1 MFLPAAGPLL
11 LYASMRGLNQLPPP
25 EASRLPSPADVKR
38 AVSAVNFT
46 RIAAPGRPGRPS
58 ACGLGLAGYRRDQS
72 REPTGR
78 RDADDVRVLRVPCR
92 RRVRWG
98 AARRGG
104 SHMAISMQGVA
115 PRPRLASKRLERAAM
130 RGRADRASA
139 SMPPRCAPSPS
150 PGGQF
155 FCHGSA
161 RSGGRHDPKP
171 KKKRGPPASATTA
184 PGQPAGA
191 SAAGRSRTVCE
202 AQKSGGRKGPAAQR
216 RASRSRATGS
226 ARCA

>member
-1 MFLPAAGPLL
+1 M
-11 LYASMRGLNQLPPP
+11 PPP

-38 AVSAVNFT
+38 AVLAVNFT

-161 RSGGRHDPKP
+161 RSGGRHDPQP
-171 KKKRGPPASATTA
+171 KK
-184 PGQPAGA
+184 
-191 SAAGRSRTVCE
+191 SAARRPV
-202 AQKSGGRKGPAAQR
+202 QLQR
-216 RASRSRATGS
+216 RARLQEPRQQEDRGLYAKPRNPAGERAPPHNDVLVAV
-226 ARCA
+226 ARRARHAAHDGLSVV

>member
-1 MFLPAAGPLL
+1 M
-11 LYASMRGLNQLPPP
+11 PPP
-25 EASRLPSPADVKR
+25 GASRLPSPADVKR

-78 RDADDVRVLRVPCR
+78 RDADDVRVLRVPCKQ
-92 RRVRWG
+92 RVRWG

-104 SHMAISMQGVA
+104 SHMAISMQSIA

-184 PGQPAGA
+184 PGPPACAPQQGNRGPCAWPRNPAGERA
-191 SAAGRSRTVCE
+191 PPHNDVLVAVA
-202 AQKSGGRKGPAAQR
+202 R
-216 RASRSRATGS
+216 RARHAAHDGLSVV
-226 ARCA
+226 